1 MAIAEDLAGQ
11 ISCIADTDL
20 SNIGVNQ
27 YTVVALRPAQNG
39 KGDGQGRIACTT
51 WEDGMQPLG
60 ILLNNP
66 KQGGAATIYTFKGP
80 QRARAA
86 TAWNGGDPLKVV
98 EGGLLAKAADGDSVF
113 AIARESAVPGDIT
126 GVILR

>member
-1 MAIAEDLAGQ
+1 MAKSEDGAMQ
-11 ISCIADTDL
+11 ITAIADTDL
-20 SNIGVNQ
+20 SNIGVHQ
-27 YTVVALRPAQNG
+27 YTVVALRPAKNG

-51 WEDGMQPLG
+51 WEEGMQPLG

-86 TAWNGGDPLKVV
+86 TAWSGGDPLKVT
-98 EGGLLAKAADGDSVF
+98 EGGLLTKASSGDDVY

-126 GVILR
+126 GVIVR